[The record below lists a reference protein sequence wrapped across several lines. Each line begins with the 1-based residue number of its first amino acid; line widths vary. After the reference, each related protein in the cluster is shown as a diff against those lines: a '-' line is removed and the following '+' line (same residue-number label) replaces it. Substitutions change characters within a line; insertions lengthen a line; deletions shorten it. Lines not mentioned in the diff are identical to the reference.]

1 MEIIGALKKSR
12 TNSTIYFCTYTPE
25 DFDWQEVVVFLQRCQ
40 LMQDLAADD
49 IYCIAVESEDNLST
63 EGRIVGIIFR
73 NGEKYI
79 SLVPQ
84 EYSDL
89 ELYLKELTENE

>member
-1 MEIIGALKKSR
+1 
-12 TNSTIYFCTYTPE
+12 
-25 DFDWQEVVVFLQRCQ
+25 
-40 LMQDLAADD
+40 MQDLAADD

-89 ELYLKELTENE
+89 DLYLKELTENE